1 MGAASIALPQRLVV
15 KLREKVEETD
25 SLPEELGVELL
36 QKSLNEELD
45 PEELVEHYQSMSEK
59 YLAEAKELL
68 SEGDVAQAQPFK
80 KALTENASQKFWGAS
95 ALAVK
100 RVAASR
106 GLKLEKHRGLWD
118 FVNELLKESGDRD
131 IIRFFNAANS
141 LHRNFYEAQMSKE
154 SLEIVSEDI
163 EKLIDKLRS

>member
-15 KLREKVEETD
+15 KLREKAEETD

-68 SEGDVAQAQPFK
+68 SEGDVAQAS
-80 KALTENASQKFWGAS
+80 EKFWGAS

-141 LHRNFYEAQMSKE
+141 LHRNFYEDQMSKE
-154 SLEIVSEDI
+154 SLEIVAEDI
-163 EKLIDKLRS
+163 EQLIEKLRMIS

>member
-15 KLREKVEETD
+15 KLREKADETD
-25 SLPEELGVELL
+25 LLPEELGVELL

-45 PEELVEHYQSMSEK
+45 PEELVEHYQSMCEK

-68 SEGDVAQAQPFK
+68 KEGDVAQAS
-80 KALTENASQKFWGAS
+80 EKFWGAS
-95 ALAVK
+95 ALIVK
-100 RVAASR
+100 SVAASR

-131 IIRFFNAANS
+131 IVRFFNAANS
-141 LHRNFYEAQMSKE
+141 LHRNFYEDQMSKE
-154 SLEIVSEDI
+154 SLEIVAEDI
-163 EKLIDKLRS
+163 EKLIDKLKRIS